1 MSRKMAGILI
11 TYGIGLG
18 VLGLVVQKLAP
29 ALERVTLL
37 AGLIGGGLCL
47 LWGAAALAGLKGRA
61 WATVSTIA
69 TALVLLSQA
78 IHVWS
83 VSAPEAGGSLS
94 VRLLVTFMLVLTVGM
109 VMYLLHG
116 ERPAE
121 FYSRGVNPRKLPP
134 SSPNKP
140 L

>member
-1 MSRKMAGILI
+1 MSKKMAVILF

-18 VLGLVVQKLAP
+18 AMGLVVQKLAP
-29 ALERVTLL
+29 ALEQVTLY

-47 LWGAAALAGLKGRA
+47 LWGVAALAGFKGRA
-61 WATVSTIA
+61 WAIVSTIA
-69 TALVLLSQA
+69 AALVLLSQA

-109 VMYLLHG
+109 VMFLLHG
-116 ERPAE
+116 ERPPE
-121 FYSRGVNPRKLPP
+121 FYSRGVNPRNLTG
-134 SSPNKP
+134 SGRNKE